1 MKKWIITTVL
11 LICICAGAVA
21 YAIIAPNFN
30 KAVVAENT
38 TENQEYTI
46 KQPIKGCDITI
57 FKLEVF
63 KESGKELL
71 GIGIEFTN
79 TTSDAKRFSS
89 TVGVTAYQDGVELN
103 RVGTHDNND
112 LKIKDGASINVAMAY
127 ELRNNSDVTLDFSE
141 AYMSEV
147 VDSISYSLK

>member
-57 FKLEVF
+57 FKAGVYTSEGQDLFEVYMDF
-63 KESGKELL
+63 K
-71 GIGIEFTN
+71 N
-79 TTSDAKRFSS
+79 PSDEAKSFSN
-89 TVGVTAYQDGVELN
+89 TVGVIAYQDGVELK
-103 RVGTHDNND
+103 RATTHDNNN
-112 LKIKDGASINVAMAY
+112 LKIKEGATISVGSMFI
-127 ELRNNSDVTLDFSE
+127 LRSDSDVTLEFHE
-141 AYMSEV
+141 AYMPEV
-147 VDSISYSLK
+147 IDSISYSIK